1 MRTIRVAAFVVSLIL
16 PALLIAGDSTVTI
29 PLTDFEKIREGQ
41 ESVSAVVIDTMELG
55 GSFRDAKLSIAFSG
69 RAIGN
74 RAASRV
80 VDGAAAIT
88 ISGCSG
94 DALITRSAQ
103 GAFDLIP
110 LAQSFRAQCELRVS
124 GSDRLQLHA
133 ASSVLS
139 VRSTVSDGELLAGD
153 EDAQGGR
160 AWTLVR
166 QASVSSETLAVTA
179 TGRYLVTFLPD
190 ATRFRYAIDVHNP
203 NRATASLPLKIASGE
218 HVQEIKSQSSYDLR
232 DGAYLFA
239 IAPGDSSIV
248 ITGELRGDSFAVP
261 LDATLQYLVI
271 ENHPL
276 LRPAATGAA
285 KRVSVAET
293 GVTPTYRG
301 AQAFELSGRERVSW
315 KVTRLEALHTISYAI
330 DGARHTFF
338 LGGDGDI
345 LGETIF
351 RINNQGAPDVTLPK
365 EPAPTYA
372 ALEDEPLLM
381 TAGKD
386 GRVSVPL
393 SAGEQSLFLQHKQT
407 FRSFAGFGLATI
419 AVPRLPVASSGTMV
433 EIGYPRQWTPLVET
447 FASRVKLGT
456 PEASTMIVF
465 LILALWF
472 ERLLAR
478 FAVTIKR
485 RVALAITLALAT
497 AFAEPFFYV
506 AVLAAA
512 LASIIVLSPR
522 SPERWNFARLA
533 AGVAI
538 AVITVIFLMS
548 PSLLEQRAFNEGMA
562 LSSTGSGGL
571 GAVSSPPNTYQIRS
585 LYSEM
590 KQAGPNVNFG
600 APKPPKADA
609 YQGLPARFAMPQPDR
624 QTLFGI
630 PLLGVDRP
638 QQIVVLMLSAA
649 LLWWLRA
656 ALIICAL
663 WLLWRERATLTAAI
677 RARMVEATPPVAEV
691 VAS

>member
-16 PALLIAGDSTVTI
+16 PALLRAGDSTVTI
-29 PLTDFEKIREGQ
+29 PLTEFEKIREGQ
-41 ESVSAVVIDTMELG
+41 QSVSAVVIDTMELG

-80 VDGAAAIT
+80 IDGAAEVT

-94 DALITRSAQ
+94 DAIITRSAQ

-139 VRSTVSDGELLAGD
+139 VRSNVSDGELLPGE
-153 EDAQGGR
+153 EDAAGGR

-166 QASVSSETLAVTA
+166 QTSVSTDTLAVTA

-190 ATRFRYAIDVHNP
+190 ATRFRYTIDVHNP
-203 NRATASLPLKIASGE
+203 NRATASLPLRLASGE
-218 HVQEIKSQSSYDLR
+218 HVQEIKSPSSYDLR

-248 ITGELRGDSFAVP
+248 VTGELRGTSFAVP

-276 LRPAATGAA
+276 LRPTASGAA
-285 KRVSVAET
+285 KRVSIAET
-293 GVTPTYRG
+293 GVAATYRG
-301 AQAFELSGRERVSW
+301 AQAFELSGGERVTW
-315 KVTRLEALHTISYAI
+315 KVTRLEALHTISYAV
-330 DGARHTFF
+330 DGAHHTFF
-338 LGGDGDI
+338 LGGDGDV
-345 LGETIF
+345 LGETTF
-351 RINNQGAPDVTLPK
+351 RINNQGAADITLPL
-365 EPAPTYA
+365 EPRPTYA
-372 ALEDEPLLM
+372 ALESEPLLM

-407 FRSFAGFGLATI
+407 FRSFAGVGLATI

-433 EIGYPRQWTPLVET
+433 EIGYPRQWTPLAES
-447 FASRVKLGT
+447 FASRVKFGT
-456 PEASTMIVF
+456 PETSTLILL
-465 LILALWF
+465 LILACWF

-478 FAVTIKR
+478 FGVAMKR
-485 RVALAITLALAT
+485 RVALAIALALAA

-512 LASIIVLSPR
+512 LATIVVLSPQA
-522 SPERWNFARLA
+522 PQRWNFGRLA
-533 AGVAI
+533 AGAAV
-538 AVITVIFLMS
+538 AVITLLFLMS

-562 LSSTGSGGL
+562 LSSSGG
-571 GAVSSPPNTYQIRS
+571 GIASVSPPNTLEIRT

-590 KQAGPNVNFG
+590 KQAGNGANFS
-600 APKPPKADA
+600 APKPAKSDA
-609 YQGLPARFAMPQPDR
+609 YQGLPARFTMPEADR
-624 QTLFGI
+624 QTRFGVA
-630 PLLGVDRP
+630 LLGVDRP

-656 ALIICAL
+656 ALVLFAL
-663 WLLWRERATLTAAI
+663 RLLWRERETLSAAI
-677 RARMVEATPPVAEV
+677 RARMTEATPPVAEV

>member
-1 MRTIRVAAFVVSLIL
+1 MRTIRVAAFAVSLIL

-41 ESVSAVVIDTMELG
+41 QSVSAVVIDTMELG
-55 GSFRDAKLSIAFSG
+55 GSFRDAKLSIAFNG
-69 RAIGN
+69 RSIGT

-88 ISGCSG
+88 ISGCTG

-110 LAQSFRAQCELRVS
+110 LAQSFRAKCELRVS

-153 EDAQGGR
+153 EDAEGGR

-166 QASVSSETLAVTA
+166 QTSVSSETLAVTA

-203 NRATASLPLKIASGE
+203 NRATASLPLKLASGE
-218 HVQEIKSQSSYDLR
+218 HVQEIKSPSAYDLR

-301 AQAFELSGRERVSW
+301 AQAFELSGGERVTW
-315 KVTRLEALHTISYAI
+315 KVTRLEALHTISYAV
-330 DGARHTFF
+330 DGAHHTFF
-338 LGGDGDI
+338 LGGDGDV
-345 LGETIF
+345 LGETTF
-351 RINNQGAPDVTLPK
+351 RINNQGAADITLPL
-365 EPAPTYA
+365 EPRPTYA
-372 ALEDEPLLM
+372 ALESEQLLM

-407 FRSFAGFGLATI
+407 FRSFAGVGLATI

-433 EIGYPRQWTPLVET
+433 VIGYPRQWTPLAES
-447 FASRVKLGT
+447 FASRVKVGG
-456 PEASTMIVF
+456 PETSTMIVF
-465 LILALWF
+465 LILAFWF
-472 ERLLAR
+472 ERLMAR
-478 FAVTIKR
+478 FGVAIKR
-485 RVALAITLALAT
+485 RVALAIALALA
-497 AFAEPFFYV
+497 ASFAEPFFYV
-506 AVLAAA
+506 AVLAAT
-512 LASIIVLSPR
+512 LATIVVISPL
-522 SPERWNFARLA
+522 PPDGWNFRRLVAGA
-533 AGVAI
+533 AV
-538 AVITVIFLMS
+538 AVIAFVILVS
-548 PSLLEQRAFNEGMA
+548 PWALRRRAFEEESM
-562 LSSTGSGGL
+562 
-571 GAVSSPPNTYQIRS
+571 YKQRQRRS
-585 LYSEM
+585 RVRWTD
-590 KQAGPNVNFG
+590 Q
-600 APKPPKADA
+600 
-609 YQGLPARFAMPQPDR
+609 
-624 QTLFGI
+624 
-630 PLLGVDRP
+630 
-638 QQIVVLMLSAA
+638 
-649 LLWWLRA
+649 
-656 ALIICAL
+656 
-663 WLLWRERATLTAAI
+663 
-677 RARMVEATPPVAEV
+677 
-691 VAS
+691 